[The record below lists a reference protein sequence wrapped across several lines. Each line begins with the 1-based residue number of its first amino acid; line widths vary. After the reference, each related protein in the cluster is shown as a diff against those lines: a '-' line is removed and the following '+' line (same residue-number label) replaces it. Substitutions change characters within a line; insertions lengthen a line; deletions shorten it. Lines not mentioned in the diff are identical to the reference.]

1 MSGMQKVDPSLS
13 NISETKIGP
22 LLFFPTIHFTT
33 VPQLEN
39 LFARSSSKRVHFEAS
54 EIVLFGMVNL
64 EQSTFEIAIFKLVMF
79 LMGPIG
85 YVSNKTK
92 ELFGECVKGIRAFR
106 LRVRIGSYIF
116 CHYYGWD
123 LILPQ
128 SICEY
133 IFPFFKNS
141 TLYLRQPGVIFIPF
155 TLKQNDIGRP
165 FFESMLKWVHIQLK
179 LKLLPTF
186 TVELT
191 HWTKQVTQLAL
202 AFFCLF

>member
-1 MSGMQKVDPSLS
+1 
-13 NISETKIGP
+13 
-22 LLFFPTIHFTT
+22 
-33 VPQLEN
+33 
-39 LFARSSSKRVHFEAS
+39 
-54 EIVLFGMVNL
+54 
-64 EQSTFEIAIFKLVMF
+64 
-79 LMGPIG
+79 MGPIG

-155 TLKQNDIGRP
+155 TLK
-165 FFESMLKWVHIQLK
+165 
-179 LKLLPTF
+179 
-186 TVELT
+186 
-191 HWTKQVTQLAL
+191 
-202 AFFCLF
+202 